1 MARRDA
7 CSDCAIRTRA
17 LCSTLSV
24 EQLARLRRLSYRKRY
39 PPGRLITGVDPA
51 ETWCAQVLSGV
62 VKLTKALPDG
72 RQQIVGLLFPSD
84 FLGRPFGSAS
94 PYAAEAATEVELC
107 CHNRHQFEE
116 LMHEQPGL
124 KQLFLER
131 TLDEVDAARE
141 WMLLLGRKS
150 AGEKVAALIL
160 HIARRLAGSG
170 CAAGPGPGP
179 MRFDLP
185 LSRTEMAD
193 YLGLR
198 IETVS
203 RQLKHLRTTGVIG
216 PGVGRT
222 ITLENVAALE
232 RMTEGGAP

>member
-1 MARRDA
+1 VARRDA
-7 CSDCAIRTRA
+7 CSDCPIRTRA
-17 LCSTLSV
+17 LCGTLSA
-24 EQLARLRRLSYRKRY
+24 EQLARLRRLSWRKRC
-39 PPGRLITGVDPA
+39 PPGRLIAGVDPA

-84 FLGRPFGSAS
+84 FLGRPFSSAS

-107 CHNRHQFEE
+107 CFNRRQFEE
-116 LMHEQPGL
+116 LMHEQPSL

-160 HIARRLAGSG
+160 HIARRLA
-170 CAAGPGPGP
+170 AAECPGAKSESL
-179 MRFDLP
+179 RFDLP

-203 RQLKHLRTTGVIG
+203 RQLKQLRTARVIG
-216 PGVGRT
+216 AGTGRA
-222 ITLENVAALE
+222 ITLEDVGALE
-232 RMTEGGAP
+232 RMTAGGSR